1 MRRRAIGRRVDG
13 MRKRS
18 RGSRVPWTGMVVAAA
33 LLVLPSCILIVSTAP
48 TTVSGATVVFVAVD
62 DDGFFVP
69 SLGVTVVDVHG
80 NWREHGVTTRD
91 GSFTCSIE
99 PGISRV
105 RADVPARR
113 LRPVRLE
120 KVAARSRSPRRRQH
134 ARRDSC
140 EIARLT
146 HPAPIRMR
154 SPTSGQP

>member
-1 MRRRAIGRRVDG
+1 
-13 MRKRS
+13 
-18 RGSRVPWTGMVVAAA
+18 MVVAAA

-62 DDGFFVP
+62 GDGFFVA

-91 GSFTCSIE
+91 GSFTCSIQ

-105 RADVPARR
+105 RADVTPPAGYVLSDSKRWPR
-113 LRPVRLE
+113 D
-120 KVAARSRSPRRRQH
+120 SRSPRRRQH
-134 ARRDSC
+134 ARRDTC
-140 EIARLT
+140 EIARPT

-154 SPTSGQP
+154 SPTSGQAWPATACA